1 MRQNAPFGHN
11 DAHPR
16 RWQLEHGSFLSHL
29 ILSLQDGA
37 SQQDAPSVVRQ
48 DAPPTFRTT
57 DFALAALQLYF
68 PGVAA
73 FAFFCALPSEF
84 PLGVM
89 LDVGWHCLLAVAVD
103 VREETG
109 VSDLCALSMGSIRSY
124 VGAG

>member
-1 MRQNAPFGHN
+1 M
-11 DAHPR
+11 
-16 RWQLEHGSFLSHL
+16 
-29 ILSLQDGA
+29 
-37 SQQDAPSVVRQ
+37 RQ

-73 FAFFCALPSEF
+73 FAFFYALSSKF
-84 PLGVM
+84 SLGVM

-103 VREETG
+103 VKEETG
-109 VSDLCALSMGSIRSY
+109 VSDLCALSMGSITRSY